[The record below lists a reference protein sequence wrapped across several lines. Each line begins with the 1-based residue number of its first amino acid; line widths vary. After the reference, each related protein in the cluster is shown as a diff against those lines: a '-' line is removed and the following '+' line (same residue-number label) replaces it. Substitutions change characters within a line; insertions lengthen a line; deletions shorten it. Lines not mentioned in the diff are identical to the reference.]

1 MDPRPSQQKAVV
13 SLVLD
18 HVASDFC
25 LKICNLALEA
35 NLAHSFLRLSVVP
48 WVLVLLSFLVSIPTF
63 LTVFGGITFRDAP
76 GSTCTWRSLT
86 SPIYP
91 ERYSGRLWWRS
102 PNNKSSRENVRSGSS
117 AFIFYCMPRFS
128 SWGTSFTCIWCT
140 WGAYLSASDRALTT
154 ACRMSGDN
162 LNKSYMVILA
172 GTLASC
178 AKKS

>member
-63 LTVFGGITFRDAP
+63 LPVFRGITFRDAP

-140 WGAYLSASDRALTT
+140 WGAWGAYLSASDRALTLSDV
-154 ACRMSGDN
+154 RWQPQQ
-162 LNKSYMVILA
+162 VIHGNSSWDISEL
-172 GTLASC
+172 C
-178 AKKS
+178 